1 MIYLVGSIVLTS
13 WLTLSFKVVERIGVD
28 RFQAI
33 VFNYIFC
40 VITGCFVNGNIPAY
54 VHNLKLDWFAW
65 ACLMGIIFI
74 SLFNIIASAAQR
86 VGVAVTSVA
95 NKLSLVIPFIFS
107 IYLYNEEATWL
118 KCIGVGLAL
127 LAVVLT
133 CLPSRQQ
140 QRQNIGPLMY
150 ILPVLLFAGSGLL
163 DTMIKYV
170 EHNFLTA
177 TNVNDYLIT
186 AFTMSAV
193 LGVVVLLVQLLIGKQ
208 DFNWKAV
215 LAGAL
220 IGIPNYISIWC
231 LMEVLKQYAQNS
243 SAIIPINNMG
253 IVLFSAVVA
262 WLVFKEKLSF
272 INWIGIFL
280 SLGAIA
286 LIAYG

>member
-1 MIYLVGSIVLTS
+1 MIYLLGSIVLTS

-118 KCIGVGLAL
+118 KCIGIGLAL